1 MKLGIC
7 LLTVWSS
14 LLFGCATHSIDEYYL
29 DAPAVGPQASF
40 QRGVVIGSMES
51 NHKALGLFKGTL
63 RIFFKIDLADAN
75 TVDPNGEPKRLFELF
90 DDRLDKAATEPGRY
104 HLFSVIDGPTLDGY
118 IFESWNKANGYAY
131 GGFAVKPGEVIY
143 IGHLVMDP
151 QEMTLKM
158 RVEDRFDEMKTKL
171 PPELASRI
179 VKRLIALPP
188 SITFDSK
195 EYGLA
200 GK

>member
-1 MKLGIC
+1 
-7 LLTVWSS
+7 
-14 LLFGCATHSIDEYYL
+14 
-29 DAPAVGPQASF
+29 
-40 QRGVVIGSMES
+40 
-51 NHKALGLFKGTL
+51 
-63 RIFFKIDLADAN
+63 
-75 TVDPNGEPKRLFELF
+75 
-90 DDRLDKAATEPGRY
+90 
-104 HLFSVIDGPTLDGY
+104 
-118 IFESWNKANGYAY
+118 
-131 GGFAVKPGEVIY
+131 VKPGEVIY